1 MARKKIIFIVTLD
14 TKGEEAK
21 YIKDILEKG
30 NLEVITVDSGILGE
44 PFFVKPTISRLEV
57 ASLAGE
63 KLSDLQKMDRGPA
76 IEKMLIGIKVAC
88 LKLFEKERISG
99 AIAIGGG
106 AGTMLASSALQAL
119 PIGIPKIM
127 ISTIACGKSTF
138 DPFVGTKDVIV
149 IHSVVDILGL
159 NPILKSIFDNAI
171 NAMIGMA
178 HSLSIDIEKDKY
190 LNTVGITMYGNTT
203 PCVMKVKDL
212 LEKEGFKVICFHA
225 NGVGGK
231 SFENFIRE
239 GKFCGVLDITTHEI
253 TDEFVGGM
261 HAAGPRRLEAA
272 GEIGIPQ
279 IVVPGCI
286 EFIVEGPLGV
296 AEKNWPGR
304 KFYPD
309 NPMFTLIRTSKEE
322 LKGIAKIMARKIN
335 TAKGPTA
342 LLIPMK
348 GFSKANRPGTA
359 IYNPEEDKFY
369 VKELK
374 SQINGNVHI
383 KELEMHI
390 NDTEFA
396 QELVKMFLY
405 LFR

>member
-1 MARKKIIFIVTLD
+1 MTKKKVIFIATLD

-21 YIKDILEKG
+21 YIKDVLEKG
-30 NLEVITVDSGILGE
+30 NLEVLIVDSGILGE
-44 PFFVKPTISRLEV
+44 ATYVKPTISRCEV

-76 IEKMLIGIKVAC
+76 IEKMLKGVEKAC
-88 LKLFEKERISG
+88 LKLFEKEGISG
-99 AIAIGGG
+99 IIAIGGG
-106 AGTMLASSALQAL
+106 AGTMLASSALQDL
-119 PIGIPKIM
+119 PIGIPKLIV
-127 ISTIACGKSTF
+127 STIACGKSIF

-159 NPILKSIFDNAI
+159 NPVLKSIFNNAA
-171 NAMIGMA
+171 NAMIGMVN
-178 HSLSIDIEKDKY
+178 SLSPNDKWSER
-190 LNTVGITMYGNTT
+190 TVGITMYGNTT
-203 PCVMKVKDL
+203 PCVMKVKSL
-212 LEKEGFKVICFHA
+212 LEKENFKVICFHA

-231 SFENFIRE
+231 SFENFIKER
-239 GKFCGVLDITTHEI
+239 KFCGVMDITTHEL
-253 TDEFVGGM
+253 TDEIVGGM
-261 HAAGPRRLEAA
+261 HAAGPKRLEAA
-272 GEIGIPQ
+272 GETGIPQ

-286 EFIVEGPLGV
+286 EFIVEGPLSV

-322 LKGIAKIMARKIN
+322 LKEIAETMAKKIN

-342 LLIPMK
+342 LVIPVK

-359 IYNPEEDKFY
+359 IFNPEEDKYFI
-369 VKELK
+369 KELK
-374 SQINGNVHI
+374 SQISDNIPI

-390 NDTEFA
+390 NNPEFA
-396 QELVKMFLY
+396 QELVQMFLS
-405 LFR
+405 FFK